1 MTKGL
6 PYDIIFPNS
15 FVERRNMNI
24 KELCEIAQVE
34 YNSNHPSYSLN
45 KIRQIY
51 LLEEVGKRDYRIVRK
66 LTKQE
71 QITGKKLTQCKQ
83 LLEDT
88 ICVQLSLSE
97 NNTIRA
103 DMKGYLE
110 LFNIV
115 NNKYRYFAYE
125 NMTEHKYK
133 ILEGFVDP
141 KYENTTLCDYVDD
154 VNPILYR
161 LVKQVFKKMSGEM
174 LLCVKEHL
182 MFAKKY
188 IVPNESN
195 TCVEYLRTKEATNDQ
210 VEEYMRLFR
219 YYADEMGA
227 HNLDNLNNRTKYK
240 IKAKVCR
247 DLNITYAYTE
257 YELILNREGLQNVVE
272 SRPDLIELKNSLNKN
287 VVHKLNMSKQG
298 RLKEYSP
305 EDKERCSD
313 FLIKVM

>member
-1 MTKGL
+1 
-6 PYDIIFPNS
+6 
-15 FVERRNMNI
+15 MNI
-24 KELCEIAQVE
+24 KELCNETNIE

-45 KIRQIY
+45 KIKQNY
-51 LLEEVGKRDYRIVRK
+51 LLKEVGRRDYEIVRK

-88 ICVQLSLSE
+88 ILVQLSLSE
-97 NNTIRA
+97 ENTLRA
-103 DMKGYLE
+103 DMKGFLE

-125 NMTEHKYK
+125 NMTEQKYK

-141 KYENTTLCDYVDD
+141 IYENNTLCGYVDD

-161 LVKQVFKKMSGEM
+161 LVKQVFKKMSAEM
-174 LLCVKEHL
+174 FIYVKEHF

-188 IVPNESN
+188 VIPDGDNS
-195 TCVEYLRTKEATNDQ
+195 VEYLRTVEASNDQ

-219 YYADEMGA
+219 LYADELGIQ
-227 HNLDNLNNRTKYK
+227 NIDNLNNRTKYK

-247 DLNITYAYTE
+247 DLGITYAYTE
-257 YELILNREGLQNVVE
+257 YELVLNREGLQNVVE
-272 SRPDLIELKNSLNKN
+272 GRPELKELKDSLNKN
-287 VVHKLNMSKQG
+287 IIHKLNMSKQG
-298 RLKEYSP
+298 NLKDYEL

-313 FLIKVM
+313 FLIKVNGL